1 MIPNSIFNQ
10 VFINCFPFCKEERAG
25 LSFAFTEI
33 NLFSGKAKEPFHF
46 SSLML
51 LISESLQGKSLSW
64 KRENLE
70 NQRIFPIQFRQAKF
84 CYRSHYT
91 ILQLKPSLHLS
102 EPEENLTQ
110 YLILIAISKANG
122 CMKGKKNPTTY
133 PISAIKARMSKG
145 SRIST
150 AVAIVTHEL

>member
-10 VFINCFPFCKEERAG
+10 VFINYFPFCKEQRAG
-25 LSFAFTEI
+25 LSFTFTEI
-33 NLFSGKAKEPFHF
+33 NLFSGKAKEPFLF

-51 LISESLQGKSLSW
+51 LISESLQGKGLSW

-84 CYRSHYT
+84 CYRSHDT
-91 ILQLKPSLHLS
+91 ILQLKTSLHLS
-102 EPEENLTQ
+102 KPEQNLTQ
-110 YLILIAISKANG
+110 YLILIAISTANC
-122 CMKGKKNPTTY
+122 CMKGKKTPTTY